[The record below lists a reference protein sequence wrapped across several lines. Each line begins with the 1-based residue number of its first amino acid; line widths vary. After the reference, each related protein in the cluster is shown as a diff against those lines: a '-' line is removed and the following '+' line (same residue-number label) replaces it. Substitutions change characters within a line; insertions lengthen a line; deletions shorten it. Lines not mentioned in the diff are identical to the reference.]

1 MNELNYKQ
9 QQLVELNHNLIYSFA
24 HLRKVNL
31 EEYYDVL
38 AIGLCKAALVY
49 DENRA
54 TFSTLA
60 YKCMS
65 NEYNK
70 IIKKQIVK
78 RKIPDTLISS
88 LDEVIDI
95 SDEDN
100 SEITL
105 YDYIKKDIF
114 PVPDE
119 NMIINIMIE
128 NFYNY
133 KLTEQEQ
140 KVFKLLAQDRT
151 QVEIGK
157 IMELT
162 RSRIGQIVMRI
173 RSKWIEFNK

>member
-24 HLRKVNL
+24 KSKKINL
-31 EEYYDVL
+31 EENYDVL

-70 IIKKQIVK
+70 IIREQIVK
-78 RKIPDTLISS
+78 RKIPDALISS
-88 LDEVIDI
+88 LDEVISI
-95 SDEDN
+95 SEEDG

-105 YDYIKKDIF
+105 YDCIQKDIF
-114 PVPDE
+114 PVPDK
-119 NMIINIMIE
+119 NVITNIMIE

-133 KLTEQEQ
+133 RLTKQEQ

-151 QVEIGK
+151 QIEIGK

>member
-1 MNELNYKQ
+1 M
-9 QQLVELNHNLIYSFA
+9 
-24 HLRKVNL
+24 
-31 EEYYDVL
+31 L

-60 YKCMS
+60 YKCMN

-70 IIKKQIVK
+70 IIKEQIAK

-88 LDEVIDI
+88 LDEVISI

-105 YDYIKKDIF
+105 YDCIKKDIF
-114 PVPDE
+114 PVPDK
-119 NMIINIMIE
+119 NVITNIMIE

-133 KLTEQEQ
+133 RLTKQEQ

-151 QVEIGK
+151 QIEIGK

>member
-1 MNELNYKQ
+1 M
-9 QQLVELNHNLIYSFA
+9 
-24 HLRKVNL
+24 
-31 EEYYDVL
+31 L